1 MVPDE
6 IYRARLKT
14 ENDTLKQKVFSERSF
29 DILRSLRTSVM
40 SMKVLGHHD
49 YALKAHYSQL
59 SEAGPES
66 IDEALLDWLR
76 IQRRDERKQE
86 FPLLGDLEGE
96 AYGYGY
102 GAAFDNEPFD
112 DKDLNHIAHEIAIL
126 SPEDAT
132 NPEEVKRNILSE
144 GLMTGDE
151 EMYLDDIYRL
161 NTKDRWRLYRLWR
174 KRAEEHHEKLFKTR
188 QGEYDQ
194 AVEREQEI
202 TRMEEYEILCKA
214 CVIGMTTTCAAK
226 YRSILKEIRPR
237 IVIVEE
243 AAEVLE
249 AHIIASLTPGCQ
261 HLILIGDHKQLRP
274 TPAVYDLT
282 KRYKLDVS
290 LFERMVY
297 VGIQCEMLNV
307 QHRMRPEIA
316 TLMKHIYDDLENHE
330 SVEKYEDIKGM
341 KKNMFFI
348 DHQYIE
354 ESGNQSHSHVNEHE
368 AKFLVALCR
377 YLLQQGYK
385 ADQITLLTTYT
396 RQMYAIRDCLQ
407 EEDAIRESLRAE
419 NDPSVG
425 CVRVTTVDNFQG
437 EENDIIL
444 LSLVRSNKDE
454 EVGFIKI
461 VNRACVALSRA
472 RKGFYC
478 IGNFGLLLKHS
489 DIWKKIVTDLKA
501 SSSIGNVL
509 PVVCQIHND
518 EISVKT
524 AEDFNTKVPKGG
536 CQRPCAVR
544 LKCGHACT
552 LECHPCDRDHVEF
565 RCQKPC
571 RNKRARCDHTCPKR
585 CWEVCEQ
592 NCEIKVEKQLPICG
606 HTMLVRCDTNPER
619 IKCQKRCEKDL
630 PCGHR
635 CQRKCRESC
644 TKKCHEIVKKTDWLC
659 GHLASIACSATPNDC
674 SHPCEATLECGHTCS
689 GTCGECRMGRIHK
702 RCKEHCGRVLICSH
716 SCMSY
721 CKESCPPCS
730 AKCENLCG
738 HSECP
743 EKCGEPC
750 TPCHE
755 ECLWKCPHH
764 ACTKKCSE
772 MCERPRCNEPCNQV
786 LSCGHDCCGLCK
798 EECICAE
805 CTPVREIFFGEEENE
820 SARFIKLPDCQHV
833 FEVTGLD
840 RYEVTVCFKYKKKQ

>member
-1 MVPDE
+1 MPRPYQHYPRDLRSKPNASSHHRKRKSEHVPRIDDAPKRRRTRQDKGNVSRPISFKE
-6 IYRARLKT
+6 LEQISRQSSPALKLISKAERFEALLVSEKLSNEESNPEFLKLVISAFHLLCSANNLIA
-14 ENDTLKQKVFSERSF
+14 ENVDG
-29 DILRSLRTSVM
+29 ILRSPAAENFIAGTVLSSFINEMPHANHWKDENDRFCTVSNLTVIFVTFLQKFGKDLVYKLPLAQLSTSV
-40 SMKVLGHHD
+40 KE
-49 YALKAHYSQL
+49 LKELNLVQDVDHLDEKIQQL
-59 SEAGPES
+59 EELRSEAIRCAKFANDQKSQGEPPENFRELS
-66 IDEALLDWLR
+66 VIPQVEDLISRPFLR
-76 IQRRDERKQE
+76 ENITDRR
-86 FPLLGDLEGE
+86 F
-96 AYGYGY
+96 
-102 GAAFDNEPFD
+102 
-112 DKDLNHIAHEIAIL
+112 KDLDH
-126 SPEDAT
+126 
-132 NPEEVKRNILSE
+132 
-144 GLMTGDE
+144 
-151 EMYLDDIYRL
+151 YLDVQFRL
-161 NTKDRWRLYRLWR
+161 L
-174 KRAEEHHEKLFKTR
+174 
-188 QGEYDQ
+188 
-194 AVEREQEI
+194 RE
-202 TRMEEYEILCKA
+202 
-214 CVIGMTTTCAAK
+214 
-226 YRSILKEIRPR
+226 
-237 IVIVEE
+237 
-243 AAEVLE
+243 
-249 AHIIASLTPGCQ
+249 
-261 HLILIGDHKQLRP
+261 D
-274 TPAVYDLT
+274 
-282 KRYKLDVS
+282 
-290 LFERMVY
+290 
-297 VGIQCEMLNV
+297 
-307 QHRMRPEIA
+307 
-316 TLMKHIYDDLENHE
+316 
-330 SVEKYEDIKGM
+330 
-341 KKNMFFI
+341 MFFI

-454 EVGFIKI
+454 KVGFIKI

-524 AEDFNTKVPKGG
+524 AEDFNTKVPMGG

-552 LECHPCDRDHVEF
+552 LACHPYDRDHVEF

-571 RNKRARCDHTCPKR
+571 EKKRTRCDHTCPKR

-644 TKKCHEIVKKTDWLC
+644 TKKCLEIVKKTDWLC
-659 GHLASIACSATPNDC
+659 GHLASIACSATLLFGEKFH
-674 SHPCEATLECGHTCS
+674 SSTL
-689 GTCGECRMGRIHK
+689 
-702 RCKEHCGRVLICSH
+702 VLIVAL
-716 SCMSY
+716 
-721 CKESCPPCS
+721 K
-730 AKCENLCG
+730 
-738 HSECP
+738 
-743 EKCGEPC
+743 
-750 TPCHE
+750 
-755 ECLWKCPHH
+755 
-764 ACTKKCSE
+764 
-772 MCERPRCNEPCNQV
+772 
-786 LSCGHDCCGLCK
+786 
-798 EECICAE
+798 
-805 CTPVREIFFGEEENE
+805 
-820 SARFIKLPDCQHV
+820 
-833 FEVTGLD
+833 
-840 RYEVTVCFKYKKKQ
+840 